1 MSLEI
6 KLLVDGVTMHLLE
19 PVSGC
24 TKGTSSKKKGCQSVD
39 SRGGYPRVGDSSK
52 YSAPILANSIL
63 DLDPV
68 CRGNCFPGIHFGFP
82 VEMVPHLNSRKPASS
97 RATLTYVLSE
107 APGWW

>member
-24 TKGTSSKKKGCQSVD
+24 SKGMSSKKKRPSV
-39 SRGGYPRVGDSSK
+39 SGLKGVVDSSK
-52 YSAPILANSIL
+52 YAAPIVADSIL

-68 CRGNCFPGIHFGFP
+68 
-82 VEMVPHLNSRKPASS
+82 
-97 RATLTYVLSE
+97 
-107 APGWW
+107 

>member
-24 TKGTSSKKKGCQSVD
+24 TKGTSSKKKKVVSQWTQG
-39 SRGGYPRVGDSSK
+39 GGYPRVVDSSK
-52 YSAPILANSIL
+52 YPAPILANSIL

-68 CRGNCFPGIHFGFP
+68 CILFFIDVFK
-82 VEMVPHLNSRKPASS
+82 HLVK
-97 RATLTYVLSE
+97 LLV
-107 APGWW
+107 

>member
-24 TKGTSSKKKGCQSVD
+24 TKRMSSKKKRSSV
-39 SRGGYPRVGDSSK
+39 SGLKGGGYPRVVDSSK
-52 YSAPILANSIL
+52 YAAPIVADSIL

-68 CRGNCFPGIHFGFP
+68 CVLVMEAELPS
-82 VEMVPHLNSRKPASS
+82 LSRD
-97 RATLTYVLSE
+97 L
-107 APGWW
+107 

>member
-24 TKGTSSKKKGCQSVD
+24 TKGRSLKKKRSSV
-39 SRGGYPRVGDSSK
+39 SGLKGGGYPRVVDSSK
-52 YSAPILANSIL
+52 YSAPIVADSIL

-68 CRGNCFPGIHFGFP
+68 
-82 VEMVPHLNSRKPASS
+82 
-97 RATLTYVLSE
+97 
-107 APGWW
+107 

>member
-24 TKGTSSKKKGCQSVD
+24 TKRMSSKKKKVVSQWTQGG
-39 SRGGYPRVGDSSK
+39 GGYPRVVDSSK
-52 YSAPILANSIL
+52 YAAPIVADSIL

-68 CRGNCFPGIHFGFP
+68 CLGCHKDIILLYKIWLKTQ
-82 VEMVPHLNSRKPASS
+82 V
-97 RATLTYVLSE
+97 
-107 APGWW
+107 